1 MPLLFGADAI
11 QYAERSGRA
20 VFQPHPSAA
29 PERATPLAAGA
40 AKELPAAE
48 QARVFIALAYSGYV
62 VTDRDEILLQRTA
75 DNPWGFELTDGT
87 HHWPGGRGKAGKV
100 MPVKAGRVPDELR
113 ARLDPLRDGIAGS
126 TPRARE
132 T

>member
-1 MPLLFGADAI
+1 MKVHEYQARALLAGAGI
-11 QYAERSGRA
+11 PVPPGA
-20 VFQPHPSAA
+20 VIEAVAQAA
-29 PERATPLAAGA
+29 PTYKRVAREA
-40 AKELPAAE
+40 ELGDNG
-48 QARVFIALAYSGYV
+48 LV
-62 VTDRDEILLQRTA
+62 VVKAQVHA
-75 DNPWGFELTDGT
+75 
-87 HHWPGGRGKAGKV
+87 GGRGKAGKV